1 MAKRIFLD
9 KKKLFRSKLNLEF
22 KIFKC
27 LVWSVALCSRDVDK
41 DQNFLKYG
49 SGQECCSVN
58 SRCSRS
64 VDVILQLANVMSQNN
79 GYGGVRFLLL
89 L

>member
-1 MAKRIFLD
+1 M
-9 KKKLFRSKLNLEF
+9 
-22 KIFKC
+22 
-27 LVWSVALCSRDVDK
+27 DK